1 MPYQAEPGLPI
12 PNLTVAET
20 VPVIPAVDL
29 VGGAVTLFVGGETLG
44 FHHPEPGAL
53 ADALAQ
59 SVRTTQWCSTSRTL
73 TVTVAAVGRI
83 AGRERRFSLRPLN
96 EA

>member
-1 MPYQAEPGLPI
+1 MPYQTAPGLPA
-12 PNLTVAET
+12 PSPAAAET

-29 VGGAVTLFVGGETLG
+29 VAGAVTLFVGGEILG
-44 FHHPEPGAL
+44 FHHSEPRVL
-53 ADALAQ
+53 ADALAR
-59 SVRTTQWCSTSRTL
+59 SVRTTQWCPTSRTL
-73 TVTVAAVGRI
+73 TVTVAGVGRI

>member
-12 PNLTVAET
+12 PSLTAAET

-29 VGGAVTLFVGGETLG
+29 VGGAVTLFVGGEALS
-44 FHHPEPGAL
+44 FHHPEPRIL
-53 ADALAQ
+53 ADALAR
-59 SVRTTQWCSTSRTL
+59 SVRTAQWCSTSRTL
-73 TVTVAAVGRI
+73 MVTVAAVGRI
-83 AGRERRFSLRPLN
+83 AGRERRFSLRSLN